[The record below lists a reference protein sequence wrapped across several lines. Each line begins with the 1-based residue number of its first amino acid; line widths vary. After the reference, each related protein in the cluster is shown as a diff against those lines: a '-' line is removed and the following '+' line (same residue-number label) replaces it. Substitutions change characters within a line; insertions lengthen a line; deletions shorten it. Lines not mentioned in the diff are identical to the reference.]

1 MVILAPSIAMIK
13 ISIKNI
19 VNFYLKQIYGVD
31 RCVK

>member
-1 MVILAPSIAMIK
+1 MAMLGASITMIK